1 MSIRI
6 YANETLREWW
16 DDDSRT
22 ITTYDDAGTV
32 ISTRPYTAAE
42 NAEAGAD
49 HPRLRA
55 ADRSPQRLRQGR
67 PSAI

>member
-22 ITTYDDAGTV
+22 VTTYDDAGTV

-42 NAEAGAD
+42 NAEA
-49 HPRLRA
+49 
-55 ADRSPQRLRQGR
+55 DRSPQRLRQGR

>member
-49 HPRLRA
+49 
-55 ADRSPQRLRQGR
+55 RSPQRLRQGR

>member
-6 YANETLREWW
+6 YANETLSEWW

-22 ITTYDDAGTV
+22 VTTYDDAGTV
-32 ISTRPYTAAE
+32 ISTRPYT
-42 NAEAGAD
+42 EAGAD